1 MDSSLESAKLHFLRP
16 NKSDRVREG
25 VAVPLQSKRLLDRE
39 GERIRYVN
47 YSLQTEKAY
56 VYWTRFF
63 VLWSSSQGGMRQP
76 RDMGVV
82 DVEVFLTMLANERQ
96 VSPATHRQALNTI
109 LFMYRQVLGMEL
121 PWMQ

>member
-1 MDSSLESAKLHFLRP
+1 
-16 NKSDRVREG
+16 
-25 VAVPLQSKRLLDRE
+25 
-39 GERIRYVN
+39 
-47 YSLQTEKAY
+47 
-56 VYWTRFF
+56 
-63 VLWSSSQGGMRQP
+63 MRQP